1 MGRHSRQKININL
14 SPTLNFS
21 PFCDACPPNCPSS
34 PSSCTD
40 RLCLSLLTAA
50 KGQRSQPVTDSLS
63 TWQSRQIQLEWNYC
77 LHCSVCNRTSVARF
91 PIDTSSCS
99 PSLWQLS
106 QLQTSIPHD
115 ILWKNKKKVLLCWSS
130 FPPLSPSLSLPLP
143 PSTHPLRRT
152 RAAFVSA
159 GAQCTGAGCSVWVD
173 CWPDTQWVHTAVF
186 PTGSVTLNP
195 SPLTGY

>member
-21 PFCDACPPNCPSS
+21 PFCDACPPSCPSS

-91 PIDTSSCS
+91 PIDNIFLFPFPMAIVPAPNKY
-99 PSLWQLS
+99 PSWHPLEKQ
-106 QLQTSIPHD
+106 
-115 ILWKNKKKVLLCWSS
+115 KKKSFSAAALFLP
-130 FPPLSPSLSLPLP
+130 FPPLCLFPFLLPHILWDGQGQLLFLLVLSAQVLVAL
-143 PSTHPLRRT
+143 SGLT
-152 RAAFVSA
+152 A
-159 GAQCTGAGCSVWVD
+159 GQIHSE
-173 CWPDTQWVHTAVF
+173 F
-186 PTGSVTLNP
+186 TL
-195 SPLTGY
+195 

>member
-63 TWQSRQIQLEWNYC
+63 TWQSPQIQLEWNYC
-77 LHCSVCNRTSVARF
+77 LHRSVCNRTSVARF

-106 QLQTSIPHD
+106 QLQISIPHD
-115 ILWKNKKKVLLCWSS
+115 ILWKNKKK
-130 FPPLSPSLSLPLP
+130 SPSLLELFSSPFPLSVSS
-143 PSTHPLRRT
+143 PSSFHTSSET
-152 RAAFVSA
+152 DKGSF
-159 GAQCTGAGCSVWVD
+159 CFCWCSVHR
-173 CWPDTQWVHTAVF
+173 CWLLCPGWLLARYTVSSHCGFCLQGALLWI
-186 PTGSVTLNP
+186 L
-195 SPLTGY
+195 LL